1 MNETYNIPI
10 NQPGSGCG
18 SVSWA
23 TTEPNMPDANR
34 QQGNQ
39 QPIASMQGMTLEI
52 LRDCEEQADQI
63 LTNLQGTS
71 ASKRENA
78 PTQNMHHATAEIVT
92 SAKILLDKL
101 RTINIVLFGG

>member
-18 SVSWA
+18 SAGWA

-52 LRDCEEQADQI
+52 LRACEEQADQI

-78 PTQNMHHATAEIVT
+78 PALNMHEATAEIVT
-92 SAKILLDKL
+92 SAEILHDKL
-101 RTINIVLFGG
+101 RTINTALFGG